1 MRYINRISTC
11 LVAAALAVSAGC
23 QSRHEQ
29 GVKSNLRTQWTD
41 VAADTRST
49 TEAAEEVLR
58 DQGLKDVTSD
68 STNVDGTATGKK
80 ADGTKVTVKV
90 QKKTESTS
98 QVSVN
103 VGTLGDPRLG
113 AEIANRV
120 KSRTDTGSM
129 SR

>member
-1 MRYINRISTC
+1 MSSINRI
-11 LVAAALAVSAGC
+11 AACVIAAGIALAAGC
-23 QSRHEQ
+23 QSRHEE

-41 VAADTRST
+41 VAADTRAT

-68 STNVDGTATGKK
+68 STNVDGTATGRK

-103 VGTLGDPRLG
+103 VGTIGEPRLG

-120 KSRTDTGSM
+120 KARADDSTSR
-129 SR
+129 